1 MKNKYFV
8 ISIKED
14 QKNYAYVIKT
24 NKNDNILYKIN
35 VKNANFVLLADT
47 KKEAYKIAENWNQS
61 FKNNGSYLFDTPTF

>member
-8 ISIKED
+8 ISIKEN

-24 NKNDNILYKIN
+24 NKNDNILCKIN